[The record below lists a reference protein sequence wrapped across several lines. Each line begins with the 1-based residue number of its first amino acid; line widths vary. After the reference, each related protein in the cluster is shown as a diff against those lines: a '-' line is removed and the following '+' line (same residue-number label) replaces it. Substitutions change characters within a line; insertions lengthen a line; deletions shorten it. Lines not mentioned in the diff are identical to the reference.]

1 MNSIDI
7 KQQQN
12 KFGPSV
18 GFLFLSQTPSD
29 EVLERSE
36 DSTKLNENFANDLN
50 KSVILLQGN
59 VFTPIFEKMLS
70 LLQLGR
76 ETVNSLKVS

>member
-18 GFLFLSQTPSD
+18 VFLFLSQTPSD